1 MLCWSRR
8 GWKMRRKERN
18 GKTNRGGE
26 KREKS
31 WGWSKQTGWVTE
43 LCQIQHA
50 EISTVITLRC
60 TVYLLTFIMKGFKG
74 SDLCLSSFQVTGSSQ
89 WRQNTLNCGDK
100 PSFVLGRRLTAQ
112 RRCMTFDLCSCLCAS
127 GWSGSW
133 QDASY
138 KLQSGFRFST
148 QDSIPP
154 SAAQCS
160 EDLCWRRWG
169 ITAATKSHQKLQIQN
184 VPHIFI
190 G

>member
-1 MLCWSRR
+1 
-8 GWKMRRKERN
+8 
-18 GKTNRGGE
+18 
-26 KREKS
+26 
-31 WGWSKQTGWVTE
+31 
-43 LCQIQHA
+43 
-50 EISTVITLRC
+50 
-60 TVYLLTFIMKGFKG
+60 MKGFKG
-74 SDLCLSSFQVTGSSQ
+74 SDLCLSSFQLTGSSQ

-112 RRCMTFDLCSCLCAS
+112 WWCVTFDLCSCLCAS

-154 SAAQCS
+154 SAARGS
-160 EDLCWRRWG
+160 EDPCWRRWG
-169 ITAATKSHQKLQIQN
+169 ITAATTSHQKIQN

-190 G
+190 GSYSFWRSFLLQLIGETDCWLKFQIRRRKKGIVFSLFTH